1 MKVKEKQIQKIIPKQ
16 IKKMV
21 NNNNPKESDKRNNY
35 NKKKLLISKTLSMEN
50 LSTGQKYTTRQK
62 SSISG
67 NIFNNSVEE
76 FDYLNFSDID
86 IDLIKKIT
94 SYEKDIFKPEL
105 YTKNQDYK
113 KDIVQNRYNIID
125 TSFDTNLQEEDLNK
139 TEDEYIEINKNILI
153 KTPSTICNYY
163 DMDSDKKNIK
173 NKNIEDKKN
182 KISKNKQIQI
192 TNKSIINYNNP
203 IYTNRIKQTKH
214 NSSSNINLPQNSK
227 RIYSNTNVGFYK
239 NKKNSNNIN
248 SNVTKIKSK
257 EVMTPITNDRN
268 KKKIK
273 KVNSQIKT
281 NYNNLMK
288 SYLDSNK
295 KYNNKTHSNKNE
307 KYLSIKKYSEYIANK
322 VTKNDKKNSYCNFT
336 FNNDITT
343 HLNRKQNIQ
352 ELFDSIKE
360 IKETINNNLNQ
371 NTLNESNENKDNQN
385 IIHQKPIML
394 CLNKPKFNSYF
405 KTPKNSNS
413 DKKTKATTTSVNQ
426 YKSINLG
433 NNNIILP
440 NYTGRNYQ
448 QSSESTRR
456 DIVVK
461 RKDKGK
467 KKDNGCLYINYCM
480 KSINSNMNMNNKN
493 NDNNS
498 AKMNITFHNYIND
511 CIDKPLIRVNLKK
524 HIKSS
529 SQLMKFVNVNSK
541 HNKTKSNKKT
551 ETKNK
556 IKNSRSLFN
565 NKSFINSCTK
575 RSINSS
581 QLIKELLT
589 KEQITKSPIKSK
601 NNKTTLDFS
610 KSTIEKNIN
619 NIKKDKD
626 KPKSK
631 KNLVCSNNK
640 KYYSINYELNLKSNG
655 STKMERNKNNKIFNK
670 NNKSKNYFKPKTQSD
685 IKLHNF
691 NIKEENKENT
701 IKYDNA
707 EYGMDKRVKQKL
719 LDRMNKATKN
729 TFGNIW
735 GNKKK
740 NDNSSEIM
748 KSPFINK
755 EYFITHKNFYNKKII
770 SIENSK
776 NEERDYKN
784 DKCIEKRN
792 KFEFN
797 IS

>member
-307 KYLSIKKYSEYIANK
+307 KYLSIKKYSEYIATK

-343 HLNRKQNIQ
+343 HINRKQNIQ

-565 NKSFINSCTK
+565 NK
-575 RSINSS
+575 
-581 QLIKELLT
+581 LI
-589 KEQITKSPIKSK
+589 I
-601 NNKTTLDFS
+601 
-610 KSTIEKNIN
+610 KNI
-619 NIKKDKD
+619 I
-626 KPKSK
+626 
-631 KNLVCSNNK
+631 
-640 KYYSINYELNLKSNG
+640 
-655 STKMERNKNNKIFNK
+655 
-670 NNKSKNYFKPKTQSD
+670 Q
-685 IKLHNF
+685 
-691 NIKEENKENT
+691 
-701 IKYDNA
+701 
-707 EYGMDKRVKQKL
+707 
-719 LDRMNKATKN
+719 
-729 TFGNIW
+729 
-735 GNKKK
+735 
-740 NDNSSEIM
+740 
-748 KSPFINK
+748 
-755 EYFITHKNFYNKKII
+755 
-770 SIENSK
+770 
-776 NEERDYKN
+776 
-784 DKCIEKRN
+784 
-792 KFEFN
+792 
-797 IS
+797 

>member
-67 NIFNNSVEE
+67 NLFNNSVEE

-336 FNNDITT
+336 FNNDITN
-343 HLNRKQNIQ
+343 HINRKQNIQ

-619 NIKKDKD
+619 NINKDKD
-626 KPKSK
+626 KTKSK

-655 STKMERNKNNKIFNK
+655 CTKMERNKNNKIFNK

-707 EYGMDKRVKQKL
+707 DYGMDKRVKQKL
-719 LDRMNKATKN
+719 LDRMNKVTKN

>member
-336 FNNDITT
+336 FNNDITN
-343 HLNRKQNIQ
+343 HINRKQNIQ

-610 KSTIEKNIN
+610 KSTIEKNI
-619 NIKKDKD
+619 
-626 KPKSK
+626 
-631 KNLVCSNNK
+631 
-640 KYYSINYELNLKSNG
+640 
-655 STKMERNKNNKIFNK
+655 
-670 NNKSKNYFKPKTQSD
+670 
-685 IKLHNF
+685 
-691 NIKEENKENT
+691 
-701 IKYDNA
+701 
-707 EYGMDKRVKQKL
+707 
-719 LDRMNKATKN
+719 
-729 TFGNIW
+729 
-735 GNKKK
+735 
-740 NDNSSEIM
+740 
-748 KSPFINK
+748 
-755 EYFITHKNFYNKKII
+755 
-770 SIENSK
+770 
-776 NEERDYKN
+776 
-784 DKCIEKRN
+784 
-792 KFEFN
+792 
-797 IS
+797 

>member
-1 MKVKEKQIQKIIPKQ
+1 MKVKEKRIQKIIPKQ

-182 KISKNKQIQI
+182 KTSKNKQIQI

-307 KYLSIKKYSEYIANK
+307 KFLSIKKYSEYIATK

-336 FNNDITT
+336 FNNDITN
-343 HLNRKQNIQ
+343 HINRKQNIQ

-601 NNKTTLDFS
+601 NNKTTLNIS

-619 NIKKDKD
+619 NINKDKD

-707 EYGMDKRVKQKL
+707 DYGMDKRVKQKL
-719 LDRMNKATKN
+719 LDRMNKVTKN

-740 NDNSSEIM
+740 E
-748 KSPFINK
+748 
-755 EYFITHKNFYNKKII
+755 
-770 SIENSK
+770 
-776 NEERDYKN
+776 
-784 DKCIEKRN
+784 
-792 KFEFN
+792 
-797 IS
+797 

>member
-336 FNNDITT
+336 FNNDITN
-343 HLNRKQNIQ
+343 HINRKQNIQ

-480 KSINSNMNMNNKN
+480 KSINSNINMNNKN

-610 KSTIEKNIN
+610 KSTIEKNI
-619 NIKKDKD
+619 
-626 KPKSK
+626 
-631 KNLVCSNNK
+631 
-640 KYYSINYELNLKSNG
+640 
-655 STKMERNKNNKIFNK
+655 
-670 NNKSKNYFKPKTQSD
+670 
-685 IKLHNF
+685 
-691 NIKEENKENT
+691 
-701 IKYDNA
+701 
-707 EYGMDKRVKQKL
+707 
-719 LDRMNKATKN
+719 
-729 TFGNIW
+729 
-735 GNKKK
+735 
-740 NDNSSEIM
+740 
-748 KSPFINK
+748 
-755 EYFITHKNFYNKKII
+755 
-770 SIENSK
+770 
-776 NEERDYKN
+776 
-784 DKCIEKRN
+784 
-792 KFEFN
+792 
-797 IS
+797 